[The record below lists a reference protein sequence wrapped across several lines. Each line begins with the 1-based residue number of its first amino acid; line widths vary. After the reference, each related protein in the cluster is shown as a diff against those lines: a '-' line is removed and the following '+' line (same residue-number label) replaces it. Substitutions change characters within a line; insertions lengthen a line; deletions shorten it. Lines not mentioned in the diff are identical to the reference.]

1 MRPSY
6 VELPLLDAP
15 STPRAA
21 LYRYLEG
28 HRLPQGR
35 VAAPGPC
42 SLAVLFVLGNAS
54 HEQVRSIASV
64 TLRSPR
70 GDDLHFYAR
79 AVGAV
84 HTAMDGADLLD
95 QAAHVERALRALAQL
110 YRDTPAQLALLAHS
124 MGGIAA
130 LHALGPLQAAASG
143 GGGGGLGMA
152 AAASAWRSR
161 RSCASARRP
170 RRPSLHASRSV
181 ETVYAE
187 TRRFWGAAAATD
199 ATPAFVS
206 LCGGRADW
214 QVSPALCGL
223 RGLVPDASRA
233 LSADATRQRVGPGYS
248 AERVCHELPLV
259 LYVICLQN

>member
-95 QAAHVERALRALAQL
+95 QAAHVERALRTLAQL

-170 RRPSLHASRSV
+170 AGRRSARRAPWRPCTPRRAASGARRRRPTRHRPSCRCVAGGPTGRSLRRCAACAASCPTPRTRS
-181 ETVYAE
+181 AQ
-187 TRRFWGAAAATD
+187 TRRASTACGRRSSISRCCGATSSCA
-199 ATPAFVS
+199 
-206 LCGGRADW
+206 R
-214 QVSPALCGL
+214 
-223 RGLVPDASRA
+223 
-233 LSADATRQRVGPGYS
+233 
-248 AERVCHELPLV
+248 
-259 LYVICLQN
+259 

>member
-42 SLAVLFVLGNAS
+42 SLAVLFVHGNDAS

-70 GDDLHFYAR
+70 GDDLHFYAL

-95 QAAHVERALRALAQL
+95 QAAHVERALRTLAQL

-152 AAASAWRSR
+152 VAAVVCLGTPS
-161 RSCASARRP
+161 
-170 RRPSLHASRSV
+170 RRPSLRASRSV